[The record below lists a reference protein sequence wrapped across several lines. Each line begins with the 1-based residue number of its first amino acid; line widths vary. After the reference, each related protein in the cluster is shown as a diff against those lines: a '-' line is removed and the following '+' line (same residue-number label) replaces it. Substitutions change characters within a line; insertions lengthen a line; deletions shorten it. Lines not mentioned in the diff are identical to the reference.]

1 MLKRRLRN
9 LNKKEKFKP
18 EIKPMT
24 ENLQD
29 EFYQLE
35 NKQAES
41 AKLRAIIRWELKGQK
56 CSKNLLQ
63 STWKIEYAKSNNIW
77 IIYTDD
83 INQNIL
89 AVLRAFSNLQ
99 KNIYEK
105 LCTKITTFKAETFLL
120 DFYYSWG
127 KFGTMRVTSR
137 TGIVSAVYKKGD
149 KRDAENYR
157 PILFSNLDYRVHT
170 TALKN

>member
-1 MLKRRLRN
+1 MLKRRRRN

-63 STWKIEYAKSNNIW
+63 ST
-77 IIYTDD
+77 
-83 INQNIL
+83 
-89 AVLRAFSNLQ
+89 
-99 KNIYEK
+99 
-105 LCTKITTFKAETFLL
+105 
-120 DFYYSWG
+120 
-127 KFGTMRVTSR
+127 
-137 TGIVSAVYKKGD
+137 
-149 KRDAENYR
+149 
-157 PILFSNLDYRVHT
+157 
-170 TALKN
+170 